1 MYVTN
6 IAEDMMEI
14 EMITAKIDLEI
25 PICNSWNILKGRKK
39 PLPKENVFIA

>member
-1 MYVTN
+1 MWVTN

-25 PICNSWNILKGRKK
+25 PIRMQHCHHTATDGA
-39 PLPKENVFIA
+39 EF